1 MNKTQKIAW
10 CQLILVGIA
19 AIASVILTALWMR
32 KYEYGFLQA
41 WWFGSAHPTI
51 LVALTVFVPLFFR
64 KKKGQINFD
73 ERDLIID
80 RQAARLAFGASYGF
94 FIVVCFMTW
103 TAVGFG
109 SQIPAYW
116 LARIALGGW
125 ITIKKMHTLII
136 ARSQTGIEPST
147 PGMKPKIMLKAPNKT
162 QTLTKETNTALF

>member
-1 MNKTQKIAW
+1 MNRAQKIAW

-19 AIASVILTALWMR
+19 AVASVILTGLWMR
-32 KYEYGFLQA
+32 KYEHGFAQA

-51 LVALTVFVPLFFR
+51 LIALTVFVPLFFR

-80 RQAARLAFGASYGF
+80 RQAARFAFTASYGF
-94 FIVVCFMTW
+94 FIVVCFTTW
-103 TAVGFG
+103 TAVGFD

-125 ITIKKMHTLII
+125 IIAILAHALAIIVCYGWGGKGGKKN
-136 ARSQTGIEPST
+136 E
-147 PGMKPKIMLKAPNKT
+147 
-162 QTLTKETNTALF
+162 